1 MYQFKAKDSEIKPW
15 PLCFGNIWKDI
26 TVDDN
31 IQKTGFN
38 GKKYNISF
46 DYKTV
51 DISDIFVEINE
62 YLMKKTQY

>member
-1 MYQFKAKDSEIKPW
+1 M
-15 PLCFGNIWKDI
+15 CFGNILKDI

-38 GKKYNISF
+38 GKKYNTSF
-46 DYKTV
+46 DYKTT
-51 DISDIFVEINE
+51 DISDIHVEINE